1 MEALQEKGKAW
12 LTPSSDAQHSE
23 FFTRTNLRTWKIPI
37 MNKDDFY
44 EVQLVQS
51 NLALVNK

>member
-51 NLALVNK
+51 NLALVYK